1 MQCARHPR
9 NETFATC
16 VRCGTPICY
25 RCQVRSDVGLLCP
38 THGRS
43 VALPQYAVTP
53 VLYLQALGASLLIGA
68 LGGLAL
74 RLLARAAP
82 FVLFSLLGMIALGF
96 ALGYVVGEG
105 VGRAARGK
113 RGRGLQGVAALGVIV
128 ALLVGMNYLAL
139 TSVSGVVGLLV
150 GVVVAVGRLR

>member
-1 MQCARHPR
+1 VQCARHPR

-43 VALPQYAVTP
+43 RPSPQYAVTP
-53 VLYLQALGASLLIGA
+53 VLYLLALGASILVGA
-68 LGGLAL
+68 VGGLAL
-74 RLLARAAP
+74 RLLAHAAP
-82 FVLFSLLGMIALGF
+82 FVLLSLLGMIASGF

-113 RGRGLQGVAALGVIV
+113 RGRGLQGVAALGVIM
-128 ALLVGMNYLAL
+128 AMLVGIDQLAL
-139 TSVSGVVGLLV
+139 TSVNGVVGLLV
-150 GVVVAVGRLR
+150 GVAVAVGRLR